1 MEVNENWSGNLEER
15 VDTLEK
21 IDKGLDS
28 SQKAFIK
35 LKKMCVVSMWQTQC
49 LCVGRGQL
57 YQE

>member
-15 VDTLEK
+15 VDMLEK

-35 LKKMCVVSMWQTQC
+35 LKKCV
-49 LCVGRGQL
+49 L
-57 YQE
+57 